1 MLYAPQLRTVFK
13 KYIFLWKEVHFMLSY
28 KVSEC
33 ERGRCKSTG
42 FSWFVH
48 TYKFWLWSW
57 HQDKYDP
64 NTSKSTQRK
73 IPRCASAQPSAIFMC
88 LVLPF
93 LNATTNTGTIAYTP
107 YIHQNLKHRTRI
119 QFLHNSYFS
128 HFIFVQLI
136 FLVCVFFQVFFF
148 DSAFGLSSNSIC
160 V

>member
-33 ERGRCKSTG
+33 ERGRRKSTG

-48 TYKFWLWSW
+48 INFDFDHDTKINMTRIHLKAPSEKF
-57 HQDKYDP
+57 
-64 NTSKSTQRK
+64 RGV
-73 IPRCASAQPSAIFMC
+73 RAQPSAIFMC

-136 FLVCVFFQVFFF
+136 FLVCLFIQVFFSWF
-148 DSAFGLSSNSIC
+148 CFWA
-160 V
+160 